1 MDNYRDKRGFYAPLC
16 VVLSGALFAST
27 AFAQA
32 NYPLRPV
39 RIVVAQAAGSGVDS
53 MARLIGSRLGETLGQ
68 QFIVDNRLGANGIIG
83 MELAA
88 KSKADGYTLILAV
101 VSAVATNPYV
111 YKKLPYDPFRDFSAV
126 TLTALNT
133 FGVTVNASLPARS
146 VKELVALGRA
156 NRGELTYGSFGI
168 GNLTHLGGEL
178 FAAETRL
185 KMVHVP
191 YKGETPAITDLIAG
205 QIAMMIN
212 PMQGSTPHVR
222 AGKLRLLATC
232 GELRAGAF
240 PDVPTLKESGFP
252 SVVIMGWSGMLAP
265 TGTSRE
271 IIVRLAGET
280 TRYLL
285 LPEQKQRLT
294 ALGAEPVQSSPEHFA
309 AFMKAEAERWS
320 QVIRRAGLEHSQ

>member
-1 MDNYRDKRGFYAPLC
+1 MDGRTFSAS
-16 VVLSGALFAST
+16 LSVALTGACFAST
-27 AFAQA
+27 VLAQA
-32 NYPLRPV
+32 DYPVRPV

-53 MARLIGSRLGETLGQ
+53 MARLIGQRLGEVMGQ
-68 QFIVDNRLGANGIIG
+68 QFIVDNRPGANGIIG
-83 MELAA
+83 MEQAA
-88 KSKADGYTLILAV
+88 KSKPDGYTLILAV

-126 TLTALNT
+126 TLTAVNT
-133 FGVTVNASLPARS
+133 FGLTVNASLPVRS
-146 VKELVALGRA
+146 VKELIALGRA
-156 NRGELTYGSFGI
+156 NRGELTYGSFGV

-178 FAAETRL
+178 FAAETHL

-191 YKGETPAITDLIAG
+191 YKGETPAITDLIGG

-232 GELRAGAF
+232 SEERAGAF

-252 SVVIMGWSGMLAP
+252 SVVIAGW
-265 TGTSRE
+265 TGLLVPAGTPRE
-271 IIVRLAGET
+271 IIGRLASET

-294 ALGAEPVQSSPEHFA
+294 ALGAEPVQSSPEHFS
-309 AFMKAEAERWS
+309 AFMKTEAERWS
-320 QVIRRAGLEHSQ
+320 KVIRLAGLEHSQ